1 MKQFQFLEQQQA
13 TNPIYGTTNR
23 INDQGN
29 CLNIPGVPNQPADNT
44 FFQTSIFDGVLPD
57 VSSQLPASASFT
69 YYHRIGTAYTPQVTP
84 LSVNTFLCSGGINT
98 CAYPLLANVSIQ
110 QIIDTDPKNR
120 AAIDKMYFY
129 LHDENDS
136 IRNIAAVVQV
146 LESINTDAAKRL
158 LLSYDLQQGNYAALA
173 QRLSQLPQATL
184 NQQYAKQ
191 LTTLSSQLKQSNR
204 SLFELN
210 TTEKALLHTIASSDT
225 QTAFDAQAILFVT
238 QGEEYPL
245 ALPNLPDFF
254 SPLMVQSFANFM
266 VSFKTDANSN
276 YQFSKL
282 YPNPNNGMAY
292 IDYTLTDNQQATL
305 HIYDINGQV
314 LKDYTMSGQGT
325 LSIDTHNWQSGI
337 YYYTLQQANG
347 DILQR
352 NKIVILR

>member
-266 VSFKTDANSN
+266 VSFKTDANSDT
-276 YQFSKL
+276 KL
-282 YPNPNNGMAY
+282 SNIYPNPGKGTFYM
-292 IDYTLTDNQQATL
+292 DYAIANEKNAVLS
-305 HIYDINGQV
+305 IYNLNGQV
-314 LKDYTMSGQGT
+314 VKTYTVAGHGT
-325 LSIDTHNWQSGI
+325 LSIDASNLQAGL
-337 YYYTLQQANG
+337 YYYNMQQDG
-347 DILQR
+347 QSLSR
-352 NKIVILR
+352 NKIIVTR

>member
-1 MKQFQFLEQQQA
+1 MKHFLTSNMLLRYQHKNYTQA
-13 TNPIYGTTNR
+13 QSLLNNLPN
-23 INDQGN
+23 ND
-29 CLNIPGVPNQPADNT
+29 
-44 FFQTSIFDGVLPD
+44 
-57 VSSQLPASASFT
+57 
-69 YYHRIGTAYTPQVTP
+69 
-84 LSVNTFLCSGGINT
+84 
-98 CAYPLLANVSIQ
+98 
-110 QIIDTDPKNR
+110 
-120 AAIDKMYFY
+120 
-129 LHDENDS
+129 E
-136 IRNIAAVVQV
+136 
-146 LESINTDAAKRL
+146 
-158 LLSYDLQQGNYAALA
+158 
-173 QRLSQLPQATL
+173 
-184 NQQYAKQ
+184 YAKQ

-204 SLFELN
+204 SIFELN
-210 TTEKALLHTIASSDT
+210 TTEKALLHTIANSDT

-266 VSFKTDANSN
+266 VSFKTDANNS

-314 LKDYTMSGQGT
+314 VKDYTMSGQGT

-337 YYYTLQQANG
+337 YYYTLQQTNG